1 MKDMF
6 DKLKQLKQIN
16 DLKKAMEE
24 EVVEIEKEG
33 TKVAVNGKFEIVSI
47 VLNPSHDAEK
57 NAKLVKDAFNDAMK
71 QLQTKLASKLG
82 SMGFGM

>member
-1 MKDMF
+1 MF

-16 DLKKAMEE
+16 ELKKVMEAE
-24 EVVEIEKEG
+24 IVEIEKEG

-47 VLNPSHDAEK
+47 VLNSAHDAEK
-57 NAKLVKDAFNDAMK
+57 NARLVKDAFNEAMK

-82 SMGFGM
+82 GMGLGM